1 MSDQNKHLTDEGLL
15 RAARA
20 VGCNDPLMQQLADRI
35 EALRGG
41 MAAIKMNPSLHS
53 CQMIAT
59 LSLDSAR

>member
-1 MSDQNKHLTDEGLL
+1 MLDQSKYLTDEDLL
-15 RAARA
+15 REARDL
-20 VGCNDPLMQQLADRI
+20 GCRDPLVQQLADRV

-59 LSLDSAR
+59 LSLDSAQ

>member
-1 MSDQNKHLTDEGLL
+1 MSDQNKHLTDDDLL
-15 RAARA
+15 RAARNI
-20 VGCNDPLMQQLADRI
+20 GCNDPLMQQLADRV

-59 LSLDSAR
+59 LSLDNAR